1 MTSEL
6 PLGWKQ
12 VPVIDLLESMTG
24 GVWGNQPGMGEVDV
38 TVARVTEFHKSGTLN
53 LATAATRS
61 VTQRQAA
68 SRELQDTDLLLEKSG
83 GGPNTPV
90 GRVVR
95 VPPHKGTLIPTNFVQ
110 LLRPSLDVVD
120 DRYLFWLLWSW
131 HDNGRSIPFQTAT
144 TNIRNLKTR
153 DYLSQ
158 LAPVPQLPEQKRIVA
173 AIEEQFSR
181 LDAAEVALWSAER
194 RIRALEKS
202 VITEASSTLT
212 PPPHWKIAFVADAGT
227 VGLGLQRSPKRHNGP
242 NMRPYL
248 RVANV
253 FEDRIDDSD
262 VMSMDMTEA
271 EWERY
276 RLRDGDVLL
285 NEGQSPELL
294 GRPAIYRGKPPNIA
308 FTNSLIRFR
317 AKKDIDPE
325 WALLV
330 FRSHMHNRRFMRESQ
345 ITTNIAHLSAGR
357 FKTVEFPVPP
367 LDEQQARVA
376 DARVGLVGCARLRA
390 EVAAAR
396 RRSTNL
402 RRSLLAA
409 AFSGRLV
416 PQDRD
421 QEQAEGLL
429 ERTQRERAAGPM
441 VKEGTVKAS

>member
-1 MTSEL
+1 
-6 PLGWKQ
+6 
-12 VPVIDLLESMTG
+12 
-24 GVWGNQPGMGEVDV
+24 
-38 TVARVTEFHKSGTLN
+38 
-53 LATAATRS
+53 
-61 VTQRQAA
+61 
-68 SRELQDTDLLLEKSG
+68 
-83 GGPNTPV
+83 
-90 GRVVR
+90 
-95 VPPHKGTLIPTNFVQ
+95 
-110 LLRPSLDVVD
+110 
-120 DRYLFWLLWSW
+120 
-131 HDNGRSIPFQTAT
+131 
-144 TNIRNLKTR
+144 
-153 DYLSQ
+153 
-158 LAPVPQLPEQKRIVA
+158 
-173 AIEEQFSR
+173 
-181 LDAAEVALWSAER
+181 
-194 RIRALEKS
+194 
-202 VITEASSTLT
+202 
-212 PPPHWKIAFVADAGT
+212 
-227 VGLGLQRSPKRHNGP
+227 
-242 NMRPYL
+242 MRPYL